1 MNMGGVQNLDFNE
14 KRKWYA
20 AGLLV
25 VLRYAMPS
33 HRDNEAAA
41 DHLHRKIGRNNNNIE
56 WRSVRLDPLI
66 NAPIPPYERNES
78 LITGIFT
85 GRPTSWASVAQFMTK
100 LIVDADIWRKQKYQM
115 LVIMNS
121 IE

>member
-41 DHLHRKIGRNNNNIE
+41 YHLHRKIGRNNNNIE

-85 GRPTSWASVAQFMTK
+85 GRPMSWANVAQFMTK
-100 LIVDADIWRKQKYQM
+100 LMDDAYLWCK
-115 LVIMNS
+115 
-121 IE
+121 